1 MNRRIIFLLLG
12 AALALFGCKQP
23 ITAPTPE
30 TQATE
35 AQVLRDFA
43 TYVANPNYLD
53 IEAKATLLSQATQA
67 LSASTNDANLALART
82 AWRNVRQAWEQCEG
96 FLFGPVEDFNY
107 DPTMDTWPVNRVDL
121 DSLLAS
127 ANPLTLTEVNALPT
141 SLKGFHPLEYILF
154 GVAGSKKASELTE
167 RQKQYMTSLAQSLL
181 ATTTGLR
188 KSWDPGEP
196 GNFTNELITA
206 GTGSQRFAT
215 RKDAF
220 IAIVTSMSGICD
232 EVANE
237 KMKDPLI
244 SQDSTLEESQFSHN
258 STADFK
264 NNITGLLHAYT
275 GSYSTGGHGIN
286 QIVSSINIS
295 LDNQIQSQIGSA
307 ISSFD
312 NISSNYGWAIYNQQ
326 VQIHNTQNALNALK
340 NTLDNSLI
348 PSIQANIND

>member
-1 MNRRIIFLLLG
+1 MKRPILFILFG
-12 AALALFGCKQP
+12 AALIPSGCKQQP
-23 ITAPTPE
+23 SAPASE
-30 TQATE
+30 TQVTE
-35 AQVLRDFA
+35 QQVLSDFA
-43 TYVANPNYLD
+43 ADVANPNYLD
-53 IEAKATLLSQATQA
+53 VQAKVTLLSQATQT
-67 LSASTNDANLALART
+67 LSGSTNDTNLALART
-82 AWRNVRQAWEQCEG
+82 VWRNARQPWEQCEG

-107 DPTMDTWPVNRVDL
+107 DPTVDTWPVNNVDL

-127 ANPLTLTEVNALPT
+127 ANPLTLSDVNALPT

-154 GVAGSKKASELTE
+154 GVAGSKTAYQFTD
-167 RQKQYMTSLAQSLL
+167 RQKQYMISLAQSLL
-181 ATTTGLR
+181 ATTTALR
-188 KSWDPGEP
+188 SSWDPGVP
-196 GNFTNELITA
+196 GNFTNQLVTA
-206 GTGSQRFAT
+206 GNGSTRFAT

-220 IAIVTSMSGICD
+220 LAIVTAMSGICD

-244 SQDSTLEESQFSHN
+244 AQDSTLEESQFSHN

-286 QIVSSINIS
+286 QLISSMNIS
-295 LDNQIQSQIGSA
+295 LDNQIQSQINSA
-307 ISSFD
+307 LSSFD
-312 NISSNYGWAIYNQQ
+312 NISSDYGWAIYNQK

-348 PSIQANIND
+348 PFIQANIKD